1 MILWIQILELDTL
14 FLHLILGKLGAG
26 DRGRVI
32 CNFSCEMQL
41 QWVKR
46 RERDYVYRSMR
57 QKEQFYITKELKCS
71 DGDRSVQCMFVTSK
85 LHEADT
91 PIGTSA

>member
-14 FLHLILGKLGAG
+14 FLHLILGKLSVSKKKILGKLGAG
-26 DRGRVI
+26 DRGRVV

-46 RERDYVYRSMR
+46 REREYVYRSMR
-57 QKEQFYITKELKCS
+57 LKE
-71 DGDRSVQCMFVTSK
+71 
-85 LHEADT
+85 
-91 PIGTSA
+91 